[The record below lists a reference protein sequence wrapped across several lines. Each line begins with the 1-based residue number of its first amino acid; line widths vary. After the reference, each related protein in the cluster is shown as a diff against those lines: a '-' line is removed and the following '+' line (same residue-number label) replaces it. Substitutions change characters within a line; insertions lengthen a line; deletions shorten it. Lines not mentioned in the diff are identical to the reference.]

1 MMKKSLKVCM
11 WGLAAVMMV
20 SGCSKKAES
29 TPETTPA
36 VTDASVETTGDSSD
50 ETGTEAQAQEPP
62 VLVDPGKVEKLGDYK
77 GVTFTPLSTEVT
89 DQDVE
94 DRIQSLIAA
103 YPEYQEVERAAQEG
117 DVVNIDYVGK
127 KDGVAFEGGTGEGY
141 DLTLGSGQF
150 IDGFEDGLIGAVKGQ
165 ELNLDLTFPE
175 QYHSEELAGQ
185 AGVFEVKVN
194 EVKEQVEP
202 ELNDA
207 FIAEHTDSATME
219 EYRKAVREEM
229 EQMALSNADNQ
240 KKSDVFL
247 KVIDDSEVTT
257 PEESIQTTF
266 EQQKSSY
273 EQQAQMFGIDLD
285 TLVSYYGMDLES
297 FESEL
302 MELAKEICKQNA
314 VVKAIAEAENITV
327 EDSDREALAEEFGY
341 PDVDTMIENAGAD
354 NVDNY
359 IQTEKV
365 VQFIADNAVEE

>member
-185 AGVFEVKVN
+185 AVVFEVKVN

-229 EQMALSNADNQ
+229 EQMALSDADNQ

-302 MELAKEICKQNA
+302 MELAKEICKQKA

>member
-127 KDGVAFEGGTGEGY
+127 KDGVAFEGGTGEDY

-185 AGVFEVKVN
+185 AVVFEVKVN

-207 FIAEHTDSATME
+207 FIAEHTDSATVE

>member
-185 AGVFEVKVN
+185 AVVFEVKVN

-207 FIAEHTDSATME
+207 FIAEHTDSATVE
-219 EYRKAVREEM
+219 EYRKAVWEEM

>member
-94 DRIQSLIAA
+94 GRIQSLIAA

-185 AGVFEVKVN
+185 AVVFEVKVN

-207 FIAEHTDSATME
+207 FIAEHTDSATVE

-229 EQMALSNADNQ
+229 EQMALSDADNQ

>member
-36 VTDASVETTGDSSD
+36 VADASVETTGDSSD

-185 AGVFEVKVN
+185 AVVFEVKVN

-207 FIAEHTDSATME
+207 FIAEHTDSATVE
-219 EYRKAVREEM
+219 EYRTAVREEM

>member
-1 MMKKSLKVCM
+1 MMKKSLKVCVC
-11 WGLAAVMMV
+11 GLAAVMMV
-20 SGCSKKAES
+20 SGCSKKADS
-29 TPETTPA
+29 ATDTTAA
-36 VTDASVETTGDSSD
+36 VTDASVETTG
-50 ETGTEAQAQEPP
+50 ETGEGTEAETAAQEPP
-62 VLVDPGKVEKLGDYK
+62 AMADPGKVEKLGNYK
-77 GVTFTPLSTEVT
+77 GVAFTPMSTEVT
-89 DQDVE
+89 DEDVE
-94 DRIQSLIAA
+94 ERIQSLVAA
-103 YPEYQEVERAAQEG
+103 YPEFNEVDRAAAEG

-127 KDGVAFEGGTGEGY
+127 KDGTAFEGGTAEDY

-175 QYHSEELAGQ
+175 QYQSEELAGQ
-185 AGVFEVKVN
+185 AVVFEVKVN
-194 EVKEQVEP
+194 AVKEQVEP
-202 ELNDA
+202 ELSDA
-207 FIAEHTDSATME
+207 FIAEHTDSATVE
-219 EYRKAVREEM
+219 EYRKAAREEM
-229 EQMALSNADNQ
+229 EEMARSNADNQ

-266 EQQKSSY
+266 EQQKASY
-273 EQQAQMFGIDLD
+273 EQQAEMFGMDLE

-314 VVKAIAEAENITV
+314 VVRAIAEAENLTV

-341 PDVDTMIENAGAD
+341 PDVATMIVNAGAD

-359 IQTEKV
+359 VLTEKV
-365 VQFIADNAVEE
+365 VQLIADNAVEE

>member
-185 AGVFEVKVN
+185 AVVFEVKVN
-194 EVKEQVEP
+194 EVKERVEP

-207 FIAEHTDSATME
+207 FIAEHTDSATVE

>member
-1 MMKKSLKVCM
+1 M
-11 WGLAAVMMV
+11 
-20 SGCSKKAES
+20 
-29 TPETTPA
+29 
-36 VTDASVETTGDSSD
+36 
-50 ETGTEAQAQEPP
+50 
-62 VLVDPGKVEKLGDYK
+62 
-77 GVTFTPLSTEVT
+77 
-89 DQDVE
+89 
-94 DRIQSLIAA
+94 
-103 YPEYQEVERAAQEG
+103 
-117 DVVNIDYVGK
+117 
-127 KDGVAFEGGTGEGY
+127 
-141 DLTLGSGQF
+141 
-150 IDGFEDGLIGAVKGQ
+150 KGQ

-185 AGVFEVKVN
+185 AVVFEVKVN

-207 FIAEHTDSATME
+207 FIAEHTDSATVE

>member
-103 YPEYQEVERAAQEG
+103 YPEYQEVERAAQER

-185 AGVFEVKVN
+185 AVVFEVKVN

-207 FIAEHTDSATME
+207 FIAEHTDSATVE

>member
-141 DLTLGSGQF
+141 DLTLGSGRF
-150 IDGFEDGLIGAVKGQ
+150 
-165 ELNLDLTFPE
+165 
-175 QYHSEELAGQ
+175 
-185 AGVFEVKVN
+185 
-194 EVKEQVEP
+194 
-202 ELNDA
+202 
-207 FIAEHTDSATME
+207 
-219 EYRKAVREEM
+219 
-229 EQMALSNADNQ
+229 
-240 KKSDVFL
+240 
-247 KVIDDSEVTT
+247 
-257 PEESIQTTF
+257 
-266 EQQKSSY
+266 
-273 EQQAQMFGIDLD
+273 
-285 TLVSYYGMDLES
+285 
-297 FESEL
+297 
-302 MELAKEICKQNA
+302 
-314 VVKAIAEAENITV
+314 
-327 EDSDREALAEEFGY
+327 
-341 PDVDTMIENAGAD
+341 
-354 NVDNY
+354 
-359 IQTEKV
+359 
-365 VQFIADNAVEE
+365 

>member
-150 IDGFEDGLIGAVKGQ
+150 IDGFEDWLIGAVKGQ

-185 AGVFEVKVN
+185 AVVFEVKVN

-207 FIAEHTDSATME
+207 FIAEHTDSATVE

>member
-185 AGVFEVKVN
+185 AVVFEVKVN

-207 FIAEHTDSATME
+207 FIAEHTDSTTVE